1 MLKNFKYLRNYSEI
15 VKVSVFFSYFAVV
28 KLIHN
33 SQSKKFMTTN
43 QALDRYLA
51 SLPNEVRIA
60 KSRDIRNVLKIS
72 RAKLSDW
79 RRGRTQLHPLF
90 LREISEI
97 VGVDLLADVEN

>member
-1 MLKNFKYLRNYSEI
+1 
-15 VKVSVFFSYFAVV
+15 
-28 KLIHN
+28 
-33 SQSKKFMTTN
+33 MTTN
-43 QALDRYLA
+43 QSLDCYLA

-60 KSRDIRNVLKIS
+60 KSRDIRKLLNIS

-90 LREISEI
+90 LREISKI